1 MEVLL
6 MRKLASLTLAL
17 IVAGGVM
24 IAMPAPASAAAKIS
38 NGVACKKLNQTT
50 SVSGSRYTCAKNPLV
65 SSTKLTWLS
74 KECLDMA
81 SLYLKNKKILPTIKT
96 SAAARIAE
104 IDIDLK
110 KAQADLLD
118 LNTNGPGK
126 IALLQ
131 PKLLDAQT
139 KLAASKVATVKN
151 QKTIDAWQLA
161 VTNYQKAIA
170 DLGPTGVSEFQ
181 RAINRLTIYKT
192 TAQQEYD
199 GASADVTDALGMAKI
214 ICAKGF

>member
-1 MEVLL
+1 

-17 IVAGGVM
+17 VVAGGVM
-24 IAMPAPASAAAKIS
+24 IATPATAAPKIS

-50 SVSGSRYTCAKNPLV
+50 TVSGSNYKCAKNPLTT
-65 SSTKLTWLS
+65 SSKLTWLS
-74 KECLDMA
+74 KECLDMGN
-81 SLYLKNKKILPTIKT
+81 LYLKNKTFLPTIK
-96 SAAARIAE
+96 SSSAARIAE

-118 LNTNGPGK
+118 LNTNGPAK

-131 PKLLDAQT
+131 PKLLTAQT
-139 KLAASKVATVKN
+139 KLAAAKVATVKN
-151 QKTIDAWQLA
+151 QKTIDAWQIA
-161 VTNYQKAIA
+161 VTQNQKAIDALGPAGAA
-170 DLGPTGVSEFQ
+170 DLQ

-192 TAQQEYD
+192 TAQSQYD
-199 GASADVTDALGMAKI
+199 SANADVTDALGMAKI

>member
-1 MEVLL
+1 MEVFL

-17 IVAGGVM
+17 VVAGGVM
-24 IAMPAPASAAAKIS
+24 IAIPATAAAKIS
-38 NGVACKKLNQTT
+38 NGVACKKLNQATT
-50 SVSGSRYTCAKNPLV
+50 VSGSSYKCATNPLV

-104 IDIDLK
+104 IDVDLK

-139 KLAASKVATVKN
+139 KLAAAKVATVKN
-151 QKTIDAWQLA
+151 QKTIDAWQIA

-170 DLGPTGVSEFQ
+170 DLGPTGAAELQ

-199 GASADVTDALGMAKI
+199 GANADVTDALGMAKI